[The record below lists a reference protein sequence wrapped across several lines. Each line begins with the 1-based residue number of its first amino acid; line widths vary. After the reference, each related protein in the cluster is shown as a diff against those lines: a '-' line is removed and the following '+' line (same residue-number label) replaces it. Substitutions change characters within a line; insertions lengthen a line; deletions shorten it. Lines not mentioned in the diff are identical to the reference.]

1 MATDRQNQVYDWT
14 KSHGLGNDY
23 LVLRPA
29 ASGSP
34 LRLTPAGARLICD
47 RHRGVGSDGM
57 LELVPPLGEG
67 GRFGVR
73 IWNPDGSLAEKS
85 GNGLRIAAKYLYEHG
100 LTAARCFTLVTVGG
114 DAAVSLVVDSATGRV
129 TEVTVEIGTPVF
141 APRERLR
148 VAEQDLAVTVLSV
161 GNPHCVVVV
170 PDLAAVELA
179 RLGPAIE
186 RHPAFPARTNVQFA
200 ALVDRQHIRALVW
213 ERGAGETAASGSSAC
228 AVAAACQRLG
238 LVDRAVTVSMPG
250 GDLRVACDD
259 RGRLWLSAYPNNW
272 YTGGYEHSKHLPAS
286 AHADTQQQN
295 DDGIPGLGR
304 TLGGTRTLAAPACEY
319 ASVWRWASARAG
331 PPLRRRHLL
340 CAADRWAVGGA
351 EPDRLVRQID
361 RPRPLSRLG
370 AGRRLSASLASR
382 CCVLRGISRHR
393 LGLVE
398 SGWRADQSA
407 ARGGKRRGPIRPTE
421 GSEVSSV
428 AC

>member
-1 MATDRQNQVYDWT
+1 MGVAIDRENQAYDWT

-23 LVLRPA
+23 LVLWPA
-29 ASGSP
+29 ARRPP

-47 RHRGVGSDGM
+47 RHRGVGSDGI
-57 LELVPPLGEG
+57 LELVAPLGEG

-73 IWNPDGSLAEKS
+73 IWNPDGSVAEKS

-100 LTAARCFTLVTVGG
+100 LTAARCFTLVTAGG
-114 DAAVSLVVDSATGRV
+114 DAAVSLVVDAATGRV

-148 VAEQDLAVTVLSV
+148 VAGQDLAVTVLSV
-161 GNPHCVVVV
+161 GNPHCVVMA

-200 ALVDRQHIRALVW
+200 APVDRQHIRALVW

-259 RGRLWLSAYPNNW
+259 RGSLWLTGPVEEVCRGAFSAD
-272 YTGGYEHSKHLPAS
+272 LRA
-286 AHADTQQQN
+286 
-295 DDGIPGLGR
+295 R
-304 TLGGTRTLAAPACEY
+304 LAA
-319 ASVWRWASARAG
+319 
-331 PPLRRRHLL
+331 L
-340 CAADRWAVGGA
+340 AD
-351 EPDRLVRQID
+351 
-361 RPRPLSRLG
+361 
-370 AGRRLSASLASR
+370 
-382 CCVLRGISRHR
+382 
-393 LGLVE
+393 
-398 SGWRADQSA
+398 
-407 ARGGKRRGPIRPTE
+407 
-421 GSEVSSV
+421 
-428 AC
+428 